1 MPQISRI
8 NSIDNFGVLSN
19 YRHSAEIED
28 FSNKNVIYG
37 WNYSGKTTLSRIFQC
52 ISEGVLPS
60 QHAHAS
66 FNLGTEGG
74 YALSERFE
82 NGSLSNIR
90 VFNTDFVT
98 ENISWDGED
107 FDAILI
113 LGEDSIEAQEQIRKL
128 SGILER
134 TRSSFRN
141 KKTSIT
147 STESAISQSK
157 TVQARAIKTKLSLV
171 EAFTATHLGQVLV
184 RVASAPESHVLAEEI
199 RLAREAEA
207 TTTSSDRLSEISNVN
222 IKGLR
227 ISNINEIKEH
237 LESTPPLTNTMEAL
251 STNPELSNWI
261 ESGLRL
267 HEDQEKDCKFCGNA
281 LDNARLEQFKMHFSK
296 DKADFDR
303 KTIALMENL
312 ETYKLTYSIKHPS
325 EFYATHRETAQEHQ
339 QNLKGHCEKYSA
351 EIDEISSQLK
361 RKLENSYEK
370 IEDFSANP
378 NSCVESI
385 ETAVAEVNSVIDKC
399 NVITRN
405 FDSRKSEAIQQ
416 LKNHYS
422 AEFLLE
428 SDLKKNEAKLQRQS
442 THLERYK
449 QLGEKLKA
457 GIDELNAQISQ
468 AQKGREE
475 LNSYIGKF
483 LPWGNIRIG
492 IVEIESNERFQLL
505 RNDEKASNL
514 SEGEKTAIAF
524 SFFLVKLKEY
534 QETSELIIFVDD
546 PISSLDSNHL
556 FQVNAV
562 IKSEFFEQDQDDEN
576 RWKLKP
582 KQLFLSTHNF
592 EFFNLLRELPSSKS
606 DPIRYFMMT
615 RQSEGQSKL
624 VNMPPSLLKYTS
636 EYQYLWSVIHEYH
649 ESENKQNQEF
659 LLLLPNAVRRF
670 MELYTYAKIP
680 STKRTTVD
688 ERAKVLLG
696 DEKSKRLLKVLH
708 FFSHSN
714 NPESLARNSDLLC
727 DLENVVKD
735 LVELVK
741 NDSLHYEALMDAVA
755 V

>member
-8 NSIDNFGVLSN
+8 ISIDNFGVLSN
-19 YRHSAEIED
+19 YRHSADIED

-60 QHAHAS
+60 QHAQAS

-74 YALSERFE
+74 STLSERFE
-82 NGSLSNIR
+82 NGSLNHIR

-98 ENISWDGED
+98 ENLSWDGED

-113 LGEDSIEAQEQIRKL
+113 LGEDSIEAQEKIRKL

-134 TRSSFRN
+134 SRTAFRT

-147 STESAISQSK
+147 ATENAISQSK
-157 TVQARAIKTKLSLV
+157 TTQARVIKTKLSLV
-171 EAFTATHLGQVLV
+171 EAFTATHLGQILV
-184 RVASAPESHVLAEEI
+184 RVSSAPESHVLAEEI
-199 RLAREAEA
+199 RLDREAEA
-207 TTTSSDRLSEISNVN
+207 TTTKSDRLSEINNVQ
-222 IKGLR
+222 IQALR

-261 ESGLRL
+261 ESGLKL
-267 HEDQEKDCKFCGNA
+267 HEDQEGCKFCGNA
-281 LDNARLEQFKMHFSK
+281 LDKARLQQFKMHFSE
-296 DKADFDR
+296 DKADFDK
-303 KTIALMENL
+303 KTIDLIENL
-312 ETYKLTYSIKHPS
+312 EANKLTYSVKHPS
-325 EFYATHRETAQEHQ
+325 EFYATHREAAQEHQ
-339 QNLKGHCEKYSA
+339 QNLKGHCERYSA
-351 EIDEISSQLK
+351 AIEEISSQLK
-361 RKLENSYEK
+361 RKLENAYEK
-370 IEDFSANP
+370 IEGFSANP
-378 NSCVESI
+378 TSFVESI
-385 ETAVAEVNSVIDKC
+385 ETAVAKVNSVIDKC
-399 NVITRN
+399 NLITKN
-405 FDSRKSEAIQQ
+405 FDSRKSEAILQ

-422 AEFLLE
+422 AEFLLD

-442 THLERYK
+442 THLERYN

-457 GIDELNAQISQ
+457 DIDELNAQISQ
-468 AQKGREE
+468 AQKGSEE

-492 IVEIESNERFQLL
+492 IVEIDSNERFQLL

-534 QETSELIIFVDD
+534 QETSELVLFVDD

-562 IKSEFFEQDQDDEN
+562 IKSEFFEQDQEGEN

-615 RQSEGQSKL
+615 RQTEGQSKL

-649 ESENKQNQEF
+649 ESADKQNQEF

-727 DLENVVKD
+727 DLENVVND

-755 V
+755 G